1 MLPSTVIIFI
11 TQEDIFSCDL
21 AMYTFTEQCEEVAG
35 LHLDD
40 GTKKIFLNMASKNG
54 RPELISLLQYMKNT
68 TLDNPDILVKNK
80 RIRKLDQI
88 VKEVKQSE
96 EWEAAKMNILEI
108 GIEKG
113 KKDGNEEGMDRVN
126 RLNRLLAEQNRTDD
140 IIKAAGDKKYQEKPF
155 KEFHL

>member
-21 AMYTFTEQCEEVAG
+21 AMYTFTEQCEEIAG
-35 LHLDD
+35 LQLDD

-108 GIEKG
+108 GMEKG
-113 KKDGNEEGMDRVN
+113 QNKGQDRVN

-140 IIKAAGDKKYQEKPF
+140 IIKAAGDKKYQEKLF

>member
-1 MLPSTVIIFI
+1 
-11 TQEDIFSCDL
+11 
-21 AMYTFTEQCEEVAG
+21 MYTFTEQCEEVAG

-40 GTKKIFLNMASKNG
+40 GTKKIFLNMTSKNG

-68 TLDNPDILVKNK
+68 TLDNPDILVKDK
-80 RIRKLDQI
+80 RIRKLDRI

-108 GIEKG
+108 GMEKG
-113 KKDGNEEGMDRVN
+113 QNKGQDRVN

-140 IIKAAGDKKYQEKPF
+140 IIKAAGDEKYQDLLF

>member
-1 MLPSTVIIFI
+1 MLPSIVIIFI
-11 TQEDIFSCDL
+11 TQGDIFSCDL

-68 TLDNPDILVKNK
+68 TLDNPDILVRDK
-80 RIRKLDQI
+80 RIRKLDRI

-108 GIEKG
+108 GMEKG
-113 KKDGNEEGMDRVN
+113 QNKGQDRVN

-140 IIKAAGDKKYQEKPF
+140 IIKAAGDKKYQEKLF

>member
-1 MLPSTVIIFI
+1 
-11 TQEDIFSCDL
+11 
-21 AMYTFTEQCEEVAG
+21 MYTFTEQCEEVAG

-68 TLDNPDILVKNK
+68 TLDNPDILVRDK
-80 RIRKLDQI
+80 RIRKLDRI

-108 GIEKG
+108 GMEKGIQKGLEKG
-113 KKDGNEEGMDRVN
+113 KLKGQDRVN

-140 IIKAAGDKKYQEKPF
+140 IIKAAGDEKYQEKLF

>member
-21 AMYTFTEQCEEVAG
+21 AMYTFTEQCEEIAG

-68 TLDNPDILVKNK
+68 TLDNPDILVRDK

-108 GIEKG
+108 GMEKG
-113 KKDGNEEGMDRVN
+113 QNKGQDRVN

-140 IIKAAGDKKYQEKPF
+140 IIKAAGDKKYQEKLF

>member
-21 AMYTFTEQCEEVAG
+21 VMYTFTDQCEEVAG

-68 TLDNPDILVKNK
+68 TLDNPDILVRDK
-80 RIRKLDQI
+80 RIRKLDRI

-113 KKDGNEEGMDRVN
+113 QNKGQDRVN

-140 IIKAAGDKKYQEKPF
+140 IIKAAGDKKYQEKLF

>member
-40 GTKKIFLNMASKNG
+40 GTKKIFLNMTSKNG

-68 TLDNPDILVKNK
+68 TLDNPDILVRDK

-113 KKDGNEEGMDRVN
+113 QNKGQDRVN

-140 IIKAAGDKKYQEKPF
+140 IIKAAGDKKYQEKLF

>member
-1 MLPSTVIIFI
+1 
-11 TQEDIFSCDL
+11 
-21 AMYTFTEQCEEVAG
+21 MYTFTEQCEEVTG

-68 TLDNPDILVKNK
+68 TLDNPDILVRDK

-108 GIEKG
+108 GMEKGIQKGLEKG
-113 KKDGNEEGMDRVN
+113 KLKGQDRVN

-140 IIKAAGDKKYQEKPF
+140 IIKAAGDEKYQDLLF

>member
-21 AMYTFTEQCEEVAG
+21 VMYTFTDQCEEVAG

-40 GTKKIFLNMASKNG
+40 GTKKIFLNMTSKNG

-68 TLDNPDILVKNK
+68 TLDNPEILVRDK

-113 KKDGNEEGMDRVN
+113 KNKGQDRVN

-140 IIKAAGDKKYQEKPF
+140 IIKAAGDKKYQEKLF

>member
-21 AMYTFTEQCEEVAG
+21 VMYTFTDQCEEVAG

-40 GTKKIFLNMASKNG
+40 WTKKIFLNMTSKNG

-68 TLDNPDILVKNK
+68 TLDNPEILVRDK

-113 KKDGNEEGMDRVN
+113 QNKGQDRVN

-140 IIKAAGDKKYQEKPF
+140 IIKAAGDKKYQEKLF

>member
-1 MLPSTVIIFI
+1 
-11 TQEDIFSCDL
+11 
-21 AMYTFTEQCEEVAG
+21 MYTFTEQCEEVAG

-40 GTKKIFLNMASKNG
+40 GTKKIFLNMTSKNG

-108 GIEKG
+108 GMEKG
-113 KKDGNEEGMDRVN
+113 QNKGQDRVN

-140 IIKAAGDKKYQEKPF
+140 IIKAAGDKKYQEKLF

>member
-21 AMYTFTEQCEEVAG
+21 AMYTFTEQCEEIAG

-40 GTKKIFLNMASKNG
+40 GTKKIFLNMTSNNG

-68 TLDNPDILVKNK
+68 TLDNPDILVRDK
-80 RIRKLDQI
+80 RIRKLDRI

-108 GIEKG
+108 GMEKG
-113 KKDGNEEGMDRVN
+113 QNKGQDRVN

-140 IIKAAGDKKYQEKPF
+140 IIKAAGDKKYQEKLF

>member
-21 AMYTFTEQCEEVAG
+21 VMYTFTDQCEEVAG

-40 GTKKIFLNMASKNG
+40 GTKKIFLNMTSKNG

-68 TLDNPDILVKNK
+68 TLDNPEILVRDK
-80 RIRKLDQI
+80 RIRKLDQM

-113 KKDGNEEGMDRVN
+113 QNKGQDRVN

-140 IIKAAGDKKYQEKPF
+140 IIKAAGDKKYQEKLF